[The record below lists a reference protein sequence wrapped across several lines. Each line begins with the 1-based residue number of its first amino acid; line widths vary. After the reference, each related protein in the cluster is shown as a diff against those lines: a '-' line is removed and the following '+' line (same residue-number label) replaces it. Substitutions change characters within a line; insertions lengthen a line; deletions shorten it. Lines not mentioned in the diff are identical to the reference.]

1 MGGRAPN
8 ACCKNMV
15 NTLDTGGDR
24 LHLVPFFNLVAVR
37 TTNVNYLSGNQE
49 RLSAKR
55 QKGNQTSL
63 HLSQSAI
70 GDTSSNGAY

>member
-1 MGGRAPN
+1 MA
-8 ACCKNMV
+8 

-24 LHLVPFFNLVAVR
+24 LDRSIVYLVALQ
-37 TTNVNYLSGNQE
+37 TTNVKYLSGNQE
-49 RLSAKR
+49 ILSAKR
-55 QKGNQTSL
+55 QKRNQTSL